1 VQLKLGFLPQPI
13 GPKQYLTTHVLT
25 HPCKPRRNLGKGKGC
40 CGSAHCRLL
49 MHISAHSSDL
59 IPVCQT
65 SVRYKMRSLTSCRI
79 GRPRQTLFVGWPKG
93 PLREAPVAISPRS
106 RAINVRLHRPLPID
120 KFICIR
126 LAKHYHVQTLLP
138 TVALPVYLV
147 SASKSQ
153 SAHEYSAQTRSLN
166 RCQSAHT
173 PPGKASPS
181 APSLS
186 HTPSTEKPS

>member
-1 VQLKLGFLPQPI
+1 
-13 GPKQYLTTHVLT
+13 
-25 HPCKPRRNLGKGKGC
+25 
-40 CGSAHCRLL
+40 

-59 IPVCQT
+59 ISICQT
-65 SVRYKMRSLTSCRI
+65 SVRHKMRSLTSCRI

-138 TVALPVYLV
+138 TVTLLVHLV

-153 SAHEYSAQTRSLN
+153 SAHEYSAQMRTLN

-181 APSLS
+181 APLPS
-186 HTPSTEKPS
+186 HTPPTEKPS

>member
-1 VQLKLGFLPQPI
+1 
-13 GPKQYLTTHVLT
+13 
-25 HPCKPRRNLGKGKGC
+25 
-40 CGSAHCRLL
+40 
-49 MHISAHSSDL
+49 MHISAHSSGL
-59 IPVCQT
+59 ILICQT
-65 SVRYKMRSLTSCRI
+65 SVHHEIRCLTGYRTR
-79 GRPRQTLFVGWPKG
+79 RPRQTLFVGWLKG
-93 PLREAPVAISPRS
+93 PLREAPAAIFPAA

-126 LAKHYHVQTLLP
+126 LVKHYHVQTLLP

-153 SAHEYSAQTRSLN
+153 SAHEYSAQTRILN

-186 HTPSTEKPS
+186 HTPPTETPS

>member
-1 VQLKLGFLPQPI
+1 
-13 GPKQYLTTHVLT
+13 
-25 HPCKPRRNLGKGKGC
+25 
-40 CGSAHCRLL
+40 

-59 IPVCQT
+59 IPICQA
-65 SVRYKMRSLTSCRI
+65 SVRHKMRSLTSCRI

-93 PLREAPVAISPRS
+93 PLRGAPVVISPAAVRS
-106 RAINVRLHRPLPID
+106 MSDYIVLFL
-120 KFICIR
+120 FICIR

-138 TVALPVYLV
+138 TVTLLVHLV

-153 SAHEYSAQTRSLN
+153 SAHEYSAQMRTLN

-173 PPGKASPS
+173 LPGKASPS

-186 HTPSTEKPS
+186 HTPPTEKPS